1 MNSEITYKQVN
12 KKQFQK
18 CLRLISKFKKNFNFN
33 KKSLKWEY
41 FLNPFGKAKIFVAE
55 YKNNFVGITICIPLK
70 FQKNMKIYNGFRIQ
84 DVITDI
90 KFRRMGIFT
99 TLLNLSDKYVN
110 QGSNINITLPNE
122 NSLHFF

>member
-1 MNSEITYKQVN
+1 MNSEIIYKQVN

-55 YKNNFVGITICIPLK
+55 YKNEFIGMTVCIPLK
-70 FQKNMKIYNGFRIQ
+70 FQNNTKTYNGFRVQ
-84 DVITDI
+84 DAITDI
-90 KFRRMGIFT
+90 NFIRRE
-99 TLLNLSDKYVN
+99 
-110 QGSNINITLPNE
+110 ITYNSSLPV
-122 NSLHFF
+122 SAYP